1 MIELLP
7 DEIKRNTFIY
17 RLVKR
22 GEKAMMYE
30 QFCLDAQKVIA
41 WEVFKRKIDP
51 PKEVFGAQLGER
63 EIFPGN
69 EDFGKWA
76 WSPFDL
82 ERAEYIFSQL
92 EQGLSHKKDDGD
104 E

>member
-1 MIELLP
+1 MDLLP
-7 DEIKRNTFIY
+7 NEIKKNTFIY

-22 GEKAMMYE
+22 GERAMMYE
-30 QFCLDAQKVIA
+30 QFCTDAERVIA

-51 PKEVFGAQLGER
+51 PKEVFGVKLGER

-76 WSPFDL
+76 WAPSSQ
-82 ERAEYIFSQL
+82 EKAEFIFNQL
-92 EQGLSHKKDDGD
+92 EQGLNHRGYEDG

>member
-1 MIELLP
+1 MDLLP
-7 DEIKRNTFIY
+7 EEIRKNTYLYKFY
-17 RLVKR
+17 KR

-30 QFCLDAQKVIA
+30 QIEPDTGITVAY
-41 WEVFKRKIDP
+41 EVFKRKIDK
-51 PKEVFGAQLGER
+51 PKVVFGIQLNER

-76 WSPFDL
+76 WAISDQGRALEKFDL
-82 ERAEYIFSQL
+82 IENQV
-92 EQGLSHKKDDGD
+92 D

>member
-51 PKEVFGAQLGER
+51 PKEVFGVQLGER
-63 EIFPGN
+63 ELFPGN

-76 WSPFDL
+76 WAPFDL

-92 EQGLSHKKDDGD
+92 EQGTSNRKDDG
-104 E
+104 EE

>member
-51 PKEVFGAQLGER
+51 PKEVFGVQLGER

-76 WSPFDL
+76 WAPSEF
-82 ERAEYIFSQL
+82 ERAEFIFSQL
-92 EQGLSHKKDDGD
+92 EQGTSNRKDDGD

>member
-1 MIELLP
+1 
-7 DEIKRNTFIY
+7 
-17 RLVKR
+17 
-22 GEKAMMYE
+22 MMYE
-30 QFCLDAQKVIA
+30 QFCTDSERVIA

-51 PKEVFGAQLGER
+51 PKEVFGVQLGER

-76 WSPFDL
+76 WAPSRQDK
-82 ERAEYIFSQL
+82 AEFIFNQL
-92 EQGLSHKKDDGD
+92 EQGLNHRGYEDG